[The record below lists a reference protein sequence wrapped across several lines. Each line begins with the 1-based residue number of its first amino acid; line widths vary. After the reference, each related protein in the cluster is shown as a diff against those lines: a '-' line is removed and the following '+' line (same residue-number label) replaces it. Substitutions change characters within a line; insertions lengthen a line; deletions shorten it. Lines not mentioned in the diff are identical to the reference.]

1 MTLRAAAIF
10 TVMVAAR
17 EKKKVEIS
25 DKKRGITA
33 AETRKFSSE
42 ICCRKFIITKVQI

>member
-17 EKKKVEIS
+17 EKKVEIS
-25 DKKRGITA
+25 DKKHGITA